1 MAVNIISNLHFV
13 NMALVL
19 ASGTVT
25 AIWGFILYFF
35 VLKKWQPSAAPTAAK
50 STVGTRSPGK
60 QIEKAGKVE
69 RAERAE
75 RAERP
80 AALKPWNVALTV
92 TAILSLLQ
100 ALLGIT
106 LVLLGQR
113 PGTGTGLYYLHY
125 VYGAIVALSIPVAIT
140 YTTSG
145 KHIRR
150 DVLILS
156 LAALIL
162 VAAGV
167 RALMT
172 GPH

>member
-1 MAVNIISNLHFV
+1 
-13 NMALVL
+13 
-19 ASGTVT
+19 
-25 AIWGFILYFF
+25 
-35 VLKKWQPSAAPTAAK
+35 
-50 STVGTRSPGK
+50 
-60 QIEKAGKVE
+60 
-69 RAERAE
+69 
-75 RAERP
+75 
-80 AALKPWNVALTV
+80 
-92 TAILSLLQ
+92 
-100 ALLGIT
+100 
-106 LVLLGQR
+106 
-113 PGTGTGLYYLHY
+113 
-125 VYGAIVALSIPVAIT
+125 VALSIPVAIT

>member
-1 MAVNIISNLHFV
+1 MAVDIISNIHFV

-19 ASGTVT
+19 ATGAIT

-35 VLKKWQPSAAPTAAK
+35 VLKKEQPAASVKGVENAT
-50 STVGTRSPGK
+50 SPGR
-60 QIEKAGKVE
+60 QIEKGGK
-69 RAERAE
+69 
-75 RAERP
+75 AERP
-80 AALKPWNVALTV
+80 RALKPWNVALTV
-92 TAILSLLQ
+92 TAIVALLQ

-125 VYGAIVALSIPVAIT
+125 VYGAIVAVSIPVAIT

>member
-1 MAVNIISNLHFV
+1 MAVEIVSNIHFF
-13 NMALVL
+13 NMVLVL
-19 ASGTVT
+19 ATGTIT

-35 VLKKWQPSAAPTAAK
+35 VLKKAQPATVTETAAGAGGIE
-50 STVGTRSPGK
+50 GTPSSGREV
-60 QIEKAGKVE
+60 EKTTNG
-69 RAERAE
+69 
-75 RAERP
+75 ERP
-80 AALKPWNVALTV
+80 AALRPWNVALTV
-92 TAILSLLQ
+92 TAIVALLQ

-125 VYGAIVALSIPVAIT
+125 VYGAIVAVSIPVAIT

-156 LAALIL
+156 LAALVL
-162 VAAGV
+162 VAAGI

>member
-1 MAVNIISNLHFV
+1 MAVDIISNLHFI

-35 VLKKWQPSAAPTAAK
+35 VLKKGQPTATAVAEGA
-50 STVGTRSPGK
+50 TGTEQREETASPGR
-60 QIEKAGKVE
+60 QVEKAGK
-69 RAERAE
+69 
-75 RAERP
+75 AERP
-80 AALKPWNVALTV
+80 AALKPWNIALTV
-92 TAILSLLQ
+92 TAIVSILQ

>member
-1 MAVNIISNLHFV
+1 MAVEIVSNLHFF
-13 NMALVL
+13 NMVLVL
-19 ASGTVT
+19 ASGTIT

-35 VLKKWQPSAAPTAAK
+35 VLKKVQAPMVTETAAGARGIEETPAI
-50 STVGTRSPGK
+50 SREV
-60 QIEKAGKVE
+60 EKAGKG
-69 RAERAE
+69 
-75 RAERP
+75 ERP
-80 AALKPWNVALTV
+80 AALRPWNIALTV
-92 TAILSLLQ
+92 TAIVALLQ

-113 PGTGTGLYYLHY
+113 PGTGTDLYYLHY
-125 VYGAIVALSIPVAIT
+125 VYGAIVAVSIPVAIT

-156 LAALIL
+156 LAALVL
-162 VAAGV
+162 VAAGI

>member
-35 VLKKWQPSAAPTAAK
+35 VLKKWKPAAAAAAK
-50 STVGTRSPGK
+50 GAEGTTSA
-60 QIEKAGKVE
+60 QVEKAEK
-69 RAERAE
+69 
-75 RAERP
+75 AERP

-92 TAILSLLQ
+92 TAILALVQ
-100 ALLGIT
+100 ALLGIA

-113 PGTGTGLYYLHY
+113 PGTGTDLYYLHY

-150 DVLILS
+150 DVLVLS

>member
-1 MAVNIISNLHFV
+1 MV
-13 NMALVL
+13 LVL
-19 ASGTVT
+19 ASGTIT

-35 VLKKWQPSAAPTAAK
+35 VLKKVQPATVTETAAGRGETV
-50 STVGTRSPGK
+50 STSGEVAKT
-60 QIEKAGKVE
+60 GKV
-69 RAERAE
+69 
-75 RAERP
+75 ERP
-80 AALKPWNVALTV
+80 AALRPWNIALTV
-92 TAILSLLQ
+92 TAIVALLQ

-125 VYGAIVALSIPVAIT
+125 VYGAIVAVAIPVGIT

-156 LAALIL
+156 IAALVL
-162 VAAGV
+162 VAAGI